1 MPGFVA
7 EYILAAG
14 GNFWNRLATVIGFTG
29 SLVGFMVVG
38 GQFFYNFAGPVLGGP
53 EWLYCYLYLFA
64 GSALTFFGINLVSR
78 IGAYGLL
85 LFSGIMALL
94 AVKGL
99 PLLQWSNLAV
109 RTGSIS
115 DVFLP
120 YGPILFSLWASS
132 SIPEVEEMLGR
143 AGRKDL
149 LKRVIAAAEGIAL
162 AVYIVFVVFIVG
174 SMGAA
179 TTKSALVGLDDVFGG
194 SVSTWLFFLGFII
207 SFCSF
212 IIMSLTLKKVLAY
225 DFKINKRLAWLF
237 ATFVPAGLYA
247 LGFNNFIS
255 ISSLVGG
262 VFLGIDGLLI
272 VLMFQKIHP
281 QRKIFTYPL
290 LAVFAAGIFYEIFYF
305 LINHNA
311 G

>member
-1 MPGFVA
+1 
-7 EYILAAG
+7 
-14 GNFWNRLATVIGFTG
+14 
-29 SLVGFMVVG
+29 
-38 GQFFYNFAGPVLGGP
+38 
-53 EWLYCYLYLFA
+53 
-64 GSALTFFGINLVSR
+64 
-78 IGAYGLL
+78 
-85 LFSGIMALL
+85 MALL

-194 SVSTWLFFLGFII
+194 SVSTWLF
-207 SFCSF
+207 
-212 IIMSLTLKKVLAY
+212 SLDL
-225 DFKINKRLAWLF
+225 
-237 ATFVPAGLYA
+237 
-247 LGFNNFIS
+247 
-255 ISSLVGG
+255 
-262 VFLGIDGLLI
+262 
-272 VLMFQKIHP
+272 
-281 QRKIFTYPL
+281 
-290 LAVFAAGIFYEIFYF
+290 
-305 LINHNA
+305 
-311 G
+311 